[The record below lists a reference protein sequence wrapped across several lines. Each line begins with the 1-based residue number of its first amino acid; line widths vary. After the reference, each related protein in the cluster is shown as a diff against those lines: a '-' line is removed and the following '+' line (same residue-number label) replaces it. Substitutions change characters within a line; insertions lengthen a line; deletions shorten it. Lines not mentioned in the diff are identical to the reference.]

1 MSTTAVALAVALL
14 VVVASLFNG
23 FINNVENTGR
33 QVFGDIY
40 LNPWISIPQYQL
52 LIDKLDDIECV
63 DSAAMTVK
71 TYGLLRLDTGNVKPA
86 QVIGIDPEQY
96 SRVTQLQDYL
106 LIHKDSSSLPNFSD
120 NAQDNQGFVAV
131 GVLASADEQTDQYD
145 FESIKKQWLGKELIL
160 TTGIVTSRQNQDNQS
175 ITKIKQKHYIFKISD
190 FVFTGLHP
198 LDTSTVFLPIDSV
211 RGLAG
216 SNAEDFGTFT
226 EAILIKLHDNTDPQK
241 AIPLIKQTWQ
251 NFASEQNLPSQ
262 YISNPQIVT
271 SSQLQKS
278 YILELQKQMDLLMI
292 IFGIVCSAA
301 VMLIFCI
308 LYMIVMNKQKDIAVI
323 KSFGAG
329 KTTICT
335 IFLGFGGCIGLAGSL
350 VGIAIG
356 WFIIRNINFLEQIV
370 RVLFG
375 IKLWK
380 SSVYMFTKIPN
391 SLDITAAGWILLS
404 AVIAAVFG
412 ALVPAIVAARTNPVK
427 ILRYE

>member
-1 MSTTAVALAVALL
+1 
-14 VVVASLFNG
+14 
-23 FINNVENTGR
+23 
-33 QVFGDIY
+33 
-40 LNPWISIPQYQL
+40 
-52 LIDKLDDIECV
+52 
-63 DSAAMTVK
+63 
-71 TYGLLRLDTGNVKPA
+71 
-86 QVIGIDPEQY
+86 
-96 SRVTQLQDYL
+96 
-106 LIHKDSSSLPNFSD
+106 
-120 NAQDNQGFVAV
+120 
-131 GVLASADEQTDQYD
+131 
-145 FESIKKQWLGKELIL
+145 
-160 TTGIVTSRQNQDNQS
+160 
-175 ITKIKQKHYIFKISD
+175 
-190 FVFTGLHP
+190 
-198 LDTSTVFLPIDSV
+198 
-211 RGLAG
+211 
-216 SNAEDFGTFT
+216 
-226 EAILIKLHDNTDPQK
+226 
-241 AIPLIKQTWQ
+241 
-251 NFASEQNLPSQ
+251 
-262 YISNPQIVT
+262 
-271 SSQLQKS
+271 
-278 YILELQKQMDLLMI
+278 MDLLMI